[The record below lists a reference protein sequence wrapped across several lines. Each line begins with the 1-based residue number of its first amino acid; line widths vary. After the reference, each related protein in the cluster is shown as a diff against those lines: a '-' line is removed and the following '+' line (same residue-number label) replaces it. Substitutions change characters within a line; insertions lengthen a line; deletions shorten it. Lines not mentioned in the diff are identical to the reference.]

1 MIKRSV
7 LGGGRS
13 SRVWRVGERALT
25 SSPSKAFLH
34 RFLWGT
40 LTVEDCGVTGRCR
53 AQEAAGMGRT
63 WKCLPRQS
71 LQPRAADRQTVSN
84 RGG

>member
-1 MIKRSV
+1 MIKSST
-7 LGGGRS
+7 LGGGRR
-13 SRVWRVGERALT
+13 SRVWRGSDRALT

-40 LTVEDCGVTGRCR
+40 LTVEDCGVTGCCR
-53 AQEAAGMGRT
+53 AQEAGGMGRT
-63 WKCLPRQS
+63 WKCLPWQS
-71 LQPRAADRQTVSN
+71 LQPGAADRQAVSN